1 MRALL
6 LEVPEELLAERR
18 RSGADRRDEVW
29 DGVVHMVPP
38 QSTSHGFFADELCNA
53 LRPLAAA
60 RGWRIGRELGLYG
73 HRKNYRV
80 PDIMLAHPDRVTER
94 GMQGAELVIEVLSP
108 HDESRDKFPFFAT
121 VGVRE
126 VWLIERATREV
137 EIHQLVEGAYHRVS
151 GTRSPVL
158 GVELRVIDGPQ
169 LRISDGDYR
178 ADV

>member
-29 DGVVHMVPP
+29 DGVIHMVPP

-80 PDIMLAHPDRVTER
+80 PDITLAHPDRVTER

-108 HDESRDKFPFFAT
+108 HDESRDKFPFFAK

-126 VWLIERATREV
+126 LWLIERATREV
-137 EIHQLVEGAYHRVS
+137 EIHQLVEDAYHRVS
-151 GTRSPVL
+151 GARSPVL
-158 GVELRVIDGPQ
+158 GIELRVIDGPL
-169 LRISDGDYR
+169 LRIVDGDYR